1 MSTTEKSP
9 IPLDIQNLASA
20 YPKDQPTIQPPPQAF
35 NPLTHIPPKYTI
47 DGFLKPLSK
56 SRDTA
61 NILSLKSQIKIP
73 WNEQNTN
80 ASGALTQSQLLAL
93 RKKERLPDLSYD
105 LDKDGYVGGRD
116 YVIAKRFDLDGDG
129 KLNEIEKKNAY
140 EALANNI
147 EDNYVWNVDNQ
158 GGKRPFRLLQ
168 KRGKIIDADDFLPV
182 KDTYPKHPLSNIK
195 PKFST
200 LSEMLESRK
209 NQTKKEINDKMK
221 KWEEENPIKF
231 INEEQDLANLTRVH
245 PKYTSISQIK
255 DEMHKNARIK
265 CGLEPIE
272 SDIKDTK
279 HDPTLEYVYNPKHK
293 TQKDLIDE
301 IKRENL
307 EEGKKL
313 MNVNFKNE
321 VERLNE
327 REDEIFAKMYSNE
340 DRKTFTKIKEQ
351 RRKETN
357 EYNIKTFSKQTIGV
371 HGHELPKFSENEK
384 MKEWWKLKD
393 DYKEKPLYQSWNE
406 YTEKK
411 KYYKPP
417 GEDLLLNE
425 HRDEEPNWVDPFKRE
440 YHPLPKVKKSDNLI
454 IKVNNLNLWKDFDP
468 NHPAVIDFSE
478 KKPQHIY
485 KWSTLVNQFAPNKFK
500 RGRFFDSINRE
511 KEVNDEQNDLNNQF
525 DSFHQKFSML
535 DKKNTNEQIN
545 LENEEVKVVKDS
557 LFIKFSNK
565 DKNKG
570 NIPKNTMAKT
580 KGF

>member
-1 MSTTEKSP
+1 MSTVQKPP
-9 IPLDIQNLASA
+9 IPLDIQNLPSQTI
-20 YPKDQPTIQPPPQAF
+20 KNEPTIQPPPQVF

-61 NILSLKSQIKIP
+61 NILSLKSKIKIP

-93 RKKERLPDLSYD
+93 RKKERLPDISYD

-116 YVIAKRFDLDGDG
+116 FVIAKRFDVDGDG

-357 EYNIKTFSKQTIGV
+357 DYNIKTFSKQTIGV

>member
-9 IPLDIQNLASA
+9 IPLDIQNIASQ
-20 YPKDQPTIQPPPQAF
+20 YPKDQPTIQPPPQVF
-35 NPLTHIPPKYTI
+35 NPLSHIPPKYTI

-93 RKKERLPDLSYD
+93 RKKERLPDISYD

-116 YVIAKRFDLDGDG
+116 YVISKRFDLDGDG

-182 KDTYPKHPLSNIK
+182 KDTYPKHPLSDIK

-221 KWEEENPIKF
+221 KWEDENPIKF

-245 PKYTSISQIK
+245 PKYTSINQIK

-272 SDIKDTK
+272 SEIKDTK

-301 IKRENL
+301 LKRENL

-357 EYNIKTFSKQTIGV
+357 DYNIKTFSKQTIGV

-384 MKEWWKLKD
+384 MKEWWKLKE
-393 DYKEKPLYQSWNE
+393 DYIEKPLYQSWNE

-425 HRDEEPNWVDPFKRE
+425 HRDEEPNWKDPFKRE

-468 NHPAVIDFSE
+468 KHPQIIDFSE

-511 KEVNDEQNDLNNQF
+511 KEVNDNQNDLNNQF
-525 DSFHQKFSML
+525 DNFNQKFNIL
-535 DKKNTNEQIN
+535 DKKNVNEQVN
-545 LENEEVKVVKDS
+545 FENEELKVVKDS

>member
-182 KDTYPKHPLSNIK
+182 KETYPKHPLSNIK

-357 EYNIKTFSKQTIGV
+357 DYNIKTFSKQTIGV

-545 LENEEVKVVKDS
+545 LENEEVKVIKDS

>member
-1 MSTTEKSP
+1 MSTVQKLP
-9 IPLDIQNLASA
+9 IPLDIQNLPSQTI
-20 YPKDQPTIQPPPQAF
+20 KNEPTIQPPPQVF

-93 RKKERLPDLSYD
+93 RKKERLPDISYD

-116 YVIAKRFDLDGDG
+116 FVIAKRFDVDGDG

-182 KDTYPKHPLSNIK
+182 KDTYPKHPLSDIK

-221 KWEEENPIKF
+221 KWEDENPIKF

-245 PKYTSISQIK
+245 PKYTSINQIK

-272 SDIKDTK
+272 SEIKDTK

-301 IKRENL
+301 LKRENL

-468 NHPAVIDFSE
+468 DHPTPIDFSE

-500 RGRFFDSINRE
+500 RGRFFDSINQE
-511 KEVNDEQNDLNNQF
+511 KGNVDNKGDLDNQF
-525 DSFHQKFSML
+525 DNFNRKFSMF
-535 DKKNTNEQIN
+535 DKKNVNEQVN
-545 LENEEVKVVKDS
+545 VENEELKVVKDS
-557 LFIKFSNK
+557 LYMKFSK

>member
-1 MSTTEKSP
+1 
-9 IPLDIQNLASA
+9 
-20 YPKDQPTIQPPPQAF
+20 
-35 NPLTHIPPKYTI
+35 
-47 DGFLKPLSK
+47 
-56 SRDTA
+56 
-61 NILSLKSQIKIP
+61 
-73 WNEQNTN
+73 
-80 ASGALTQSQLLAL
+80 
-93 RKKERLPDLSYD
+93 
-105 LDKDGYVGGRD
+105 
-116 YVIAKRFDLDGDG
+116 
-129 KLNEIEKKNAY
+129 
-140 EALANNI
+140 
-147 EDNYVWNVDNQ
+147 
-158 GGKRPFRLLQ
+158 
-168 KRGKIIDADDFLPV
+168 
-182 KDTYPKHPLSNIK
+182 
-195 PKFST
+195 
-200 LSEMLESRK
+200 MLESRK

-245 PKYTSISQIK
+245 PKYTSINQIK

-357 EYNIKTFSKQTIGV
+357 DYNIKTFSKQTIGV

-393 DYKEKPLYQSWNE
+393 DYVEKPLYQSWNE
-406 YTEKK
+406 FKKKK

-425 HRDEEPNWVDPFKRE
+425 HRDEEPNWRDPFKRE
-440 YHPLPKVKKSDNLI
+440 YHPIPKVDKSDNLI

-468 NHPAVIDFSE
+468 DHPTPIDFSE

-500 RGRFFDSINRE
+500 RGRFFDSINQE
-511 KEVNDEQNDLNNQF
+511 KGNVDNKGDLDNQF
-525 DSFHQKFSML
+525 DNFNRKFSMF
-535 DKKNTNEQIN
+535 DKKNVNEQVN
-545 LENEEVKVVKDS
+545 VENEELKVVKDS
-557 LFIKFSNK
+557 LYMKFSK

>member
-1 MSTTEKSP
+1 MSTVQKPP
-9 IPLDIQNLASA
+9 IPLDIQNLPSQTI
-20 YPKDQPTIQPPPQAF
+20 KNEPTIQPPPQVF

-93 RKKERLPDLSYD
+93 RKKERLPDISYD

-116 YVIAKRFDLDGDG
+116 FVIAKRFDVDGDG

-357 EYNIKTFSKQTIGV
+357 DYNIKTFSKQTIGV

-393 DYKEKPLYQSWNE
+393 DYVEKPLYQSWNE
-406 YTEKK
+406 FTEKK

-425 HRDEEPNWVDPFKRE
+425 HRDEEPNWRDPFKRE
-440 YHPLPKVKKSDNLI
+440 YHPIPKVDKSDNLI

-468 NHPAVIDFSE
+468 DHPTPIDFSE

-500 RGRFFDSINRE
+500 RGRFFDSINQE
-511 KEVNDEQNDLNNQF
+511 KGNVDNKGDLDNQF
-525 DSFHQKFSML
+525 DNFNRKFSMF
-535 DKKNTNEQIN
+535 DKKNVNEQVN
-545 LENEEVKVVKDS
+545 VENEELKVVKDS
-557 LFIKFSNK
+557 LYMKFSK

>member
-1 MSTTEKSP
+1 MSTVQKPP
-9 IPLDIQNLASA
+9 IPLDIQNLPSQTI
-20 YPKDQPTIQPPPQAF
+20 KNEPTIQPPPQVF

-93 RKKERLPDLSYD
+93 RKKERLPDISYD

-116 YVIAKRFDLDGDG
+116 FVIAKRFDVDGDG

-245 PKYTSISQIK
+245 PKYTSINQIK

-357 EYNIKTFSKQTIGV
+357 DYNIKTFSKQTIGV

-393 DYKEKPLYQSWNE
+393 DYVEKPLYQSWNE
-406 YTEKK
+406 FTEKK

-425 HRDEEPNWVDPFKRE
+425 HRDEEPNWRDPFKRE
-440 YHPLPKVKKSDNLI
+440 YHPIPKVDKSDNLI

-468 NHPAVIDFSE
+468 DHPTPIDFSE

-500 RGRFFDSINRE
+500 RGRFFDSINQE
-511 KEVNDEQNDLNNQF
+511 KGNVDNKGDLDNQF
-525 DSFHQKFSML
+525 DNFNRKFSMF
-535 DKKNTNEQIN
+535 DKKNVNEQVN
-545 LENEEVKVVKDS
+545 VENEELKVVKDS
-557 LFIKFSNK
+557 LYMKFSK

>member
-1 MSTTEKSP
+1 MSTVQKPP
-9 IPLDIQNLASA
+9 IPLDIQNLPSQTI
-20 YPKDQPTIQPPPQAF
+20 KNEPTIQPPPQVF

-93 RKKERLPDLSYD
+93 RKKERLPDISYD

-116 YVIAKRFDLDGDG
+116 FVIAKRFDVDGDG

-245 PKYTSISQIK
+245 PKYTSINQIK

-357 EYNIKTFSKQTIGV
+357 DYNIKTFSKQTIGV

-393 DYKEKPLYQSWNE
+393 DYIEKPLYQSWNE
-406 YTEKK
+406 FTEKK

-425 HRDEEPNWVDPFKRE
+425 HRDEEPNWRDPFKRE
-440 YHPLPKVKKSDNLI
+440 YHPIPKVDKSDNLI

-468 NHPAVIDFSE
+468 DHPTPIDFSE

-500 RGRFFDSINRE
+500 RGRFFDSINQE
-511 KEVNDEQNDLNNQF
+511 KGNVDNKGDLDNQF
-525 DSFHQKFSML
+525 DNFNRKFSMF
-535 DKKNTNEQIN
+535 DKKNVNEQVN
-545 LENEEVKVVKDS
+545 VENEELKVVKDS
-557 LFIKFSNK
+557 LYMKFSK

>member
-1 MSTTEKSP
+1 MSTVQKPP
-9 IPLDIQNLASA
+9 IPLDIQNLPSQTI
-20 YPKDQPTIQPPPQAF
+20 KNEPTIQPPPQVF

-93 RKKERLPDLSYD
+93 RKKERLPDISYD

-116 YVIAKRFDLDGDG
+116 FVIAKRFDVDGDG

-245 PKYTSISQIK
+245 PKYTSINQIK

-357 EYNIKTFSKQTIGV
+357 DYNIKTFSKQTIGV

-393 DYKEKPLYQSWNE
+393 DYVEKPLYQSWNE
-406 YTEKK
+406 FTEKK

-425 HRDEEPNWVDPFKRE
+425 HRDEEPNWRDPFKRE
-440 YHPLPKVKKSDNLI
+440 YHPIPKVDKSDNLI

-468 NHPAVIDFSE
+468 DHPTPIDFSE

-500 RGRFFDSINRE
+500 RGRFCDSINQE
-511 KEVNDEQNDLNNQF
+511 KGNVDNKGDLDNQF
-525 DSFHQKFSML
+525 DNFNRKFSMF
-535 DKKNTNEQIN
+535 DKKNVNEQVN
-545 LENEEVKVVKDS
+545 VENEELKVVKDS
-557 LFIKFSNK
+557 LYMKFSK